1 MRLSQTEYERNLSL
15 LKRDANRSRAGKM
28 ILPAVAG
35 ATAALLLLCLPAGAA
50 DLIVRRGDGSI
61 NWTRSFVSA
70 TGRSEATVAPEG
82 AAIDPEDGQTLSI
95 NGARI
100 DTYRRARE
108 SSIENL
114 LRAMKTIRIDPDRR
128 LGDFL
133 QDDDTLRR
141 RLSETLVEEI
151 TFRRYPAGFL
161 TSACEARLNFGGII
175 GSLSWDFPAMELP
188 VIDDTPLKTD
198 YTGLIVDGR
207 GLKLEPMLFPSI
219 YDGDGA
225 EIYGRTFI
233 DSRFALKHGLAS
245 YCHTEDEARALGR
258 AGDRPY
264 YSVALKSMNACPVI
278 SERDARRVLAAKA
291 TRNSLKRC
299 RVIIILDRND

>member
-1 MRLSQTEYERNLSL
+1 L
-15 LKRDANRSRAGKM
+15 LKRGTDRSRAGKK
-28 ILPAVAG
+28 ITPAVAG
-35 ATAALLLLCLPAGAA
+35 AMVLLLVCAPATAA
-50 DLIVRRGDGSI
+50 DLVVRRGDGSI
-61 NWTRSFVSA
+61 NWTRSFISA

-82 AAIDPEDGQTLSI
+82 AAIDPEDGRTLSI
-95 NGARI
+95 NGARS

-108 SSIENL
+108 ASLENL
-114 LRAMKTIRIDPDRR
+114 LRAMRTIRIDPDRR
-128 LGDFL
+128 LSDFL
-133 QDDDTLRR
+133 QEDDSVRR
-141 RLSETLVEEI
+141 RLSEKLAEE
-151 TFRRYPAGFL
+151 TRFRRYPAGFMA
-161 TSACEARLNFGGII
+161 SECEARLSFGGII
-175 GSLSWDFPAMELP
+175 GSLSWDFPAIELP
-188 VIDDTPLKTD
+188 VIDDSPLKTD

-219 YDGDGA
+219 YDGDGV

-278 SERDARRVLAAKA
+278 SERDARRVLAAQS

-299 RVIIILDRND
+299 RVVIILDRNG